1 MEVSY
6 KRDLHSSY
14 LVLHKKDNSDDE
26 YYCVHMLQANNLK
39 GVIRP
44 EPRTIDN
51 RVLYYYDITS
61 KQSMETLY
69 TKNTIS
75 YERVKGLFSNL
86 ADLVE
91 QTYEYLLNENDL
103 ILEPEHMYIDLATT
117 QLNICYYPGYNK
129 DLKNQIV
136 SLTEHIMN
144 KLEYGDRDAV
154 LYVYNLYAVCRDEGF
169 SFSKLLSAIRGSKRD
184 IKDIRNPYAN
194 LSEAKP
200 ETDDKARENQI
211 PVMPEKIYDDT
222 EQYYYPLRT
231 YIYTGASIIGGIA
244 LLILAIS
251 TRIIYTSMGKRIDYG
266 KLTALLLVLLII
278 IGYLMKIIWNK
289 NNRLTRIISRHEYID
304 PRPERIS
311 PKEPYVKKIPDEG
324 KEKPSNPTVLLNK
337 VTPYSGCYL
346 EPEDNAAYDIININE
361 FPFIIGKQKD
371 NVDYFLDN
379 EVISR
384 YHVKI
389 TRGDNIYY
397 ITDLN
402 STNGTCLNGEPLSCY
417 QRYEILKGNEVTIA
431 GIRYFFQTNEE

>member
-129 DLKNQIV
+129 I
-136 SLTEHIMN
+136 
-144 KLEYGDRDAV
+144 
-154 LYVYNLYAVCRDEGF
+154 
-169 SFSKLLSAIRGSKRD
+169 
-184 IKDIRNPYAN
+184 
-194 LSEAKP
+194 
-200 ETDDKARENQI
+200 
-211 PVMPEKIYDDT
+211 
-222 EQYYYPLRT
+222 
-231 YIYTGASIIGGIA
+231 
-244 LLILAIS
+244 
-251 TRIIYTSMGKRIDYG
+251 
-266 KLTALLLVLLII
+266 
-278 IGYLMKIIWNK
+278 
-289 NNRLTRIISRHEYID
+289 
-304 PRPERIS
+304 
-311 PKEPYVKKIPDEG
+311 
-324 KEKPSNPTVLLNK
+324 
-337 VTPYSGCYL
+337 
-346 EPEDNAAYDIININE
+346 
-361 FPFIIGKQKD
+361 
-371 NVDYFLDN
+371 
-379 EVISR
+379 
-384 YHVKI
+384 
-389 TRGDNIYY
+389 
-397 ITDLN
+397 
-402 STNGTCLNGEPLSCY
+402 
-417 QRYEILKGNEVTIA
+417 
-431 GIRYFFQTNEE
+431 